1 MRQPATKCQEQPEVE
16 PQVLHFM
23 QVPLRTRVK
32 FPQAPQLS
40 PSKPFNRASAAR
52 AARPSRGPETEDL
65 PNAASKLATWA
76 LTVLRVASTP
86 ARISDRSSSPPASIS
101 LPGEN

>member
-1 MRQPATKCQEQPEVE
+1 MLNDKGRGSVSRALLDRPARRGRRPIYEQPDVE

-52 AARPSRGPETEDL
+52 AALSVGLVTDLARGLES
-65 PNAASKLATWA
+65 AASRVATCA
-76 LTVLRVASTP
+76 LTVLRV
-86 ARISDRSSSPPASIS
+86 
-101 LPGEN
+101 